1 MFIYNFYVGTAD
13 KNTLKQEL
21 PERLFYSCFDF
32 VFDNYTITKVQG
44 RYTMTESKTVI
55 TEDSFQVTVINIYSD
70 EELKEKVNYLKK
82 FLNQESILV
91 TIDKTSDICFM

>member
-1 MFIYNFYVGTAD
+1 MFIYNFYIGTAD
-13 KNTLKQEL
+13 KDTLKKEL
-21 PERLFYSCFDF
+21 ADRLFYSCFDF

-91 TIDKTSDICFM
+91 TIDKTSDIYFM